1 MKLVV
6 TVEGK
11 SFNVEIEN
19 PNASP
24 LVVNVDGTAFT
35 VQADSAAGS
44 AAPTPSGAVSGGAD
58 VTAPIPGV
66 IQEVNVKEG
75 QAVKKG
81 DVLFVLEA
89 MKMKNNIVA
98 KTAGTVASVN
108 VSKGDSVSHG
118 QVLMSYVGSSAPA
131 APKAAAPASAPAPAP
146 TETKASAP
154 APAPKTGGIDVTA
167 PIPGVIQEVNVKEGQ
182 AVKKGDVLFV
192 LEAMKMKNNIV
203 AKTAGTVASVNVTKG
218 DTVTHGQVLLS
229 YKA

>member
-24 LVVNVDGTAFT
+24 LVVSVDGTEFT
-35 VQADSAAGS
+35 VEAGAAEGSAATAAAPVVAGGEDVTAPIPGVIQEVNVKEGQMVKKGDVLFVLEAMKMKNNITAKTAGKVAAVNVAKGDSVTHGQVLMSYVGS
-44 AAPTPSGAVSGGAD
+44 AAPTPAPAKTVEKTAAPTEAKAAAPAPKAAGGAE

-108 VSKGDSVSHG
+108 V
-118 QVLMSYVGSSAPA
+118 A
-131 APKAAAPASAPAPAP
+131 
-146 TETKASAP
+146 
-154 APAPKTGGIDVTA
+154 
-167 PIPGVIQEVNVKEGQ
+167 
-182 AVKKGDVLFV
+182 
-192 LEAMKMKNNIV
+192 
-203 AKTAGTVASVNVTKG
+203 KG
-218 DTVTHGQVLLS
+218 DTVTHGQVLLT